1 MKIVLCG
8 SFAVD
13 RIMTFDGR
21 FKEMIQPDK
30 LHVLSLSI
38 ILNNLKDTPGGTGA
52 NIGYSLALMGEQP
65 VLLCAVGPNT
75 KDYEERLAG
84 LGIDMSR
91 VHHSQKPTA
100 SFTVM
105 TDLDNCQVGGFY
117 PGALADSEPLT
128 LSQFKDEETFVVVSS
143 TDPSQMRSNVAECK
157 ELGLRLF
164 YDVSQQVSN
173 SPVEDL
179 KAGIETAEL
188 LIVNDYEL
196 TVLAQRTGQ
205 SEQAIKDQ
213 VKVCVITLGAEG
225 SEIYR
230 DGTSVSK
237 IKAAKPKAVA
247 DPTGAGDA
255 FRAGFLYGY
264 VRGWELPVC
273 AQLGSITAVYAI
285 EKLGTQEHTFTPEE
299 LLARYQENYGS
310 FPRKSL

>member
-21 FKEMIQPDK
+21 FKDMIKPDK

-65 VLLCAVGPNT
+65 ILLCAVGPNT

-91 VHHSQKPTA
+91 VFHSDKPTA

-105 TDLDNCQVGGFY
+105 TDLDDCQVGGFY
-117 PGALADSEPLT
+117 PGALADSASLKLE
-128 LSQFKDEETFVVVSS
+128 QFKDNDIFVVVSS
-143 TDPSQMRSNVAECK
+143 TDPSQMRQNVAECK
-157 ELGLRLF
+157 ALGLRLF

-173 SPVEDL
+173 SPIEDL
-179 KAGIETAEL
+179 RRGVETAEL

-196 TVLAQRTGQ
+196 TVLAQRTGH
-205 SEQAIKDQ
+205 SEQEIKNQ
-213 VKVCVITLGAEG
+213 VKVCLVTLGAQG
-225 SEIYR
+225 SEIYQ
-230 DGTSVSK
+230 DGQLVGK
-237 IKAAKPKAVA
+237 VKAAKPQQVA

-264 VRGWELPVC
+264 VRGWDLLVC
-273 AQLGSITAVYAI
+273 AQLGSVTAVYAI
-285 EKLGTQEHTFTPEE
+285 EKLGTQEHTFTPKQ
-299 LLARYQENYGS
+299 LLARYQENYGA